1 MYYIGIIGAC
11 EDQDEH
17 EIRAQ
22 FTTNLIGSINIFQLT
37 LPYFRARSRGMYVVF
52 SSTAGTLGIPGL
64 GRMYLLSSLLPPPPP
79 PSYIYIC
86 VSVFCVAD
94 CGLAEEGEGSEI
106 GWFG

>member
-1 MYYIGIIGAC
+1 MHYIGIIGAC

-64 GRMYLLSSLLPPPPP
+64 GRMYLLSSLLPH
-79 PSYIYIC
+79 IYIC

-94 CGLAEEGEGSEI
+94 CGLAEEGEGREI